1 MAKPNGIQWLEAQ
14 TGQTIEYTSE
24 PPVAHD
30 RHLSVRLPG
39 ELAAG
44 LDALAAERGMT
55 TSQCVRELLA
65 AAVRDRESIASL
77 DSGSLVT
84 RLAADVAEVQRRLAS

>member
-1 MAKPNGIQWLEAQ
+1 MAKPRGIQWLEAQ
-14 TGQTIEYTSE
+14 TGQTIDYR
-24 PPVAHD
+24 PDAAAVRD

-65 AAVRDRESIASL
+65 DAVRNRESVASL
-77 DSGSLVT
+77 DSRALVE